1 MEEQGKQCKKTL
13 AGEYELMK
21 QDRQPYLDKAR
32 EAAKYTIPS
41 LIADDT
47 QKLKNIKQI
56 ATPNQSVGADGVNN
70 LSSKVTMTML
80 PPNQIFFKFAMDDM
94 VIKEQ
99 AGDNSSQ
106 YKADV
111 NKGLSKVEKMLLDY
125 QEQLGDRVCLGE
137 ALKHLYIAGNIFLVH
152 DPKEGL
158 KYYPLDRFCVK
169 RDYCGNVLKAITEET
184 VGLAHN
190 EITINVDPFL
200 VSDILIHE
208 LDVKLQEYDD
218 RAEIVNEM
226 AKALANTEDKQLLQV
241 GVLAARAGGTVKGR
255 AGGSVLKSGANV
267 KTDAAT
273 LAAAIYTAGVEL
285 DEKNVDE
292 ADRYCFVR
300 PLQYAMLAQY
310 EDIKNHDIGTGSYSD
325 GTTGKLNNIKIIKT
339 NHLPQENIAQTSDA
353 TKPNNVYYGDFSK
366 TAALVMNRQAIGTV
380 SRQGLIV
387 EPKWI
392 LERLSHLLTARIL
405 QGHGILRPECAV
417 EISAD
422 VEALEEDSDGDATE

>member
-300 PLQYAMLAQY
+300 PLQYAML
-310 EDIKNHDIGTGSYSD
+310 
-325 GTTGKLNNIKIIKT
+325 LLKI
-339 NHLPQENIAQTSDA
+339 
-353 TKPNNVYYGDFSK
+353 
-366 TAALVMNRQAIGTV
+366 
-380 SRQGLIV
+380 
-387 EPKWI
+387 
-392 LERLSHLLTARIL
+392 
-405 QGHGILRPECAV
+405 
-417 EISAD
+417 
-422 VEALEEDSDGDATE
+422 